1 MYTWEKVWLWVLSS
15 LLKCLFGL
23 YFHFCA
29 DEGSVA
35 VTSFYSA
42 VARSR
47 CYLTSSFC
55 LHQAKTENPLS
66 HEEFFSKDL
75 IEKHS
80 YTESGQQVD

>member
-35 VTSFYSA
+35 VTSCSQSMLPNQFFLFAPSKNRKPSLSRRIFQQ
-42 VARSR
+42 RSDR
-47 CYLTSSFC
+47 ETQLHGEWATS
-55 LHQAKTENPLS
+55 
-66 HEEFFSKDL
+66 
-75 IEKHS
+75 
-80 YTESGQQVD
+80 